1 MYIADRADGSVSDD
15 VVDDAVSASGVAS
28 RSDKP
33 PAAVSPPHLQG
44 LPRRRRHFHRRL
56 RPPPD
61 SPSSQK
67 LIACDAH
74 AVDAEFLRMHTV
86 K

>member
-1 MYIADRADGSVSDD
+1 VYIADRADGSVSDD
-15 VVDDAVSASGVAS
+15 VVDDAVSAC
-28 RSDKP
+28 RRP
-33 PAAVSPPHLQG
+33 PFLPPLQG